1 MSDKGPHIAVGA
13 VFAKRHSHAQ
23 TRTPGDDDVIAY
35 ATDKYVVIDTAQRFK
50 ALMEALQCT
59 VYTYGNHARQLRQML
74 SNEAIINV
82 STTDSR
88 MNLWLE
94 HQDHTRM
101 QDVHYYEAP
110 LEPTRVQRSA
120 HDQIYVS
127 IGNLTA
133 ESRFL
138 HTHSS
143 TQQEM
148 FENDKLWIADAKAC
162 LRMRSV
168 APQAEASGLGL
179 THTPEGVEPQGHET
193 SQEKP
198 DLFHAR
204 KRARETEMQ
213 EDDTDLNSSS
223 TQSKQQ
229 SLNQISTAH
238 RHFWGHFLTLRGF
251 LGITEVLATYWRCS
265 SVGNG

>member
-1 MSDKGPHIAVGA
+1 
-13 VFAKRHSHAQ
+13 
-23 TRTPGDDDVIAY
+23 
-35 ATDKYVVIDTAQRFK
+35 
-50 ALMEALQCT
+50 
-59 VYTYGNHARQLRQML
+59 
-74 SNEAIINV
+74 
-82 STTDSR
+82 
-88 MNLWLE
+88 
-94 HQDHTRM
+94 M

-120 HDQIYVS
+120 HDQMYVS

-143 TQQEM
+143 TQQER

-162 LRMRSV
+162 LRMRFV
-168 APQAEASGLGL
+168 APQAEASGLRL
-179 THTPEGVEPQGHET
+179 THTPEGVGLQGHET

-198 DLFHAR
+198 ELFHTR
-204 KRARETEMQ
+204 KRARETGMQ

-229 SLNQISTAH
+229 SLNQISTDQNQQSHDALQYSVNGSVM
-238 RHFWGHFLTLRGF
+238 FPTSLLRQA
-251 LGITEVLATYWRCS
+251 LDNSWDALDIATRSRLITTPAIS
-265 SVGNG
+265 